1 MPAVL
6 RIITSFTPARASIVA
21 AASAPFIPQEAATL
35 AYLANVLLT
44 FALKTIEST
53 SAGRERMR

>member
-1 MPAVL
+1 M